1 MRRLQSIKERGI
13 FWNPENPGMELH
25 GILRI
30 SKSGRISLKVTCDAR
45 SYKLFTEFGQKYFRI
60 VGNIRNRRVTLNR
73 CFFIPRSHDHRIQTL
88 DFRASS
94 AFISGEHFFDDETI
108 FKEVIFSFEG
118 LDDWVPS
125 LKRDYDYDICDDGK
139 SRFLSLYCEYFKE
152 IMMVQNDE
160 MEVKLR
166 ISMDCDH
173 FNQKSCLSVSYKE
186 SRPFEDYKQLI
197 KKINNFLCFAM
208 DKTVSINRVTGFPH
222 SEEEVPMEILYRS
235 VPCSKKGTNIKSRN
249 MLFRC
254 PEKESCTKEIFS
266 QWMEQ
271 YKELKASFDWYFC
284 ATTRRGLLEHEIFS
298 LVAALESLYKR
309 KYLNRYEKE
318 EKPQTRE
325 FLDKDKKEKKFY
337 QKDRLTILFK
347 KEEPFRDFFNG
358 DDDVKNFIDRIVCF
372 RNNIAHGDNS
382 PINDDNLEKYVKDLR
397 NKLGAL
403 YKLYLL
409 HSICG
414 IQGESLKKFVC
425 KNDRLRQQ
433 LKKEE

>member
-1 MRRLQSIKERGI
+1 MRLSQSLKERGI
-13 FWNPENPGMELH
+13 FWDPEAPEMKLH
-25 GILRI
+25 GVLRI
-30 SKSGRISLKVTCDAR
+30 SKAGRISLKVICDEC
-45 SYKLFTEFGQKYFRI
+45 SYELFNKIGKKYSRI
-60 VGNIRNRRVTLNR
+60 IGNIKNGRVTLSR
-73 CFFIPRSHDHRIQTL
+73 CFITRRHNHRIQTL
-88 DFRASS
+88 DFRASN
-94 AFISGEHFFDDETI
+94 AFISGEHFLDGETI
-108 FKEVIFSFEG
+108 FKRVIFSFEG
-118 LDDWVPS
+118 LDDWVPT
-125 LKRDYDYDICDDGK
+125 LKRDYAYDICDDRK

-173 FNQKSCLSVSYKE
+173 FNQKSCLSVIYKE
-186 SRPFEDYKQLI
+186 PRPFEDYKQLVR
-197 KKINNFLCFAM
+197 KINNFFCFSM
-208 DKTVSINRVTGFPH
+208 DEIVSLSRVVGFPH
-222 SEEEVPMEILYRS
+222 AKEEVPMEIFYRS
-235 VPCSKKGTNIKSRN
+235 TPRSKKGTNVKSHN

-254 PEKESCTKEIFS
+254 PEKENCTKKIFS

-298 LVAALESLYKR
+298 LVAALESLYKC
-309 KYLNRYEKE
+309 KCLDRYEKE
-318 EKPQTRE
+318 EKSRTRK
-325 FLDKDKKEKKFY
+325 FLDKDEKEKNFS

-347 KEEPFRDFFNG
+347 KEEPFRDFFDG
-358 DDDVKNFIDRIVCF
+358 DDDVKSFIDRIVCF

-382 PINDDNLEKYVKDLR
+382 PINDGNLEKYVKDLR

-414 IQGESLKKFVC
+414 IKGESLKKFVC
-425 KNDRLRQQ
+425 ENDRLRHQ
-433 LKKEE
+433 LGK